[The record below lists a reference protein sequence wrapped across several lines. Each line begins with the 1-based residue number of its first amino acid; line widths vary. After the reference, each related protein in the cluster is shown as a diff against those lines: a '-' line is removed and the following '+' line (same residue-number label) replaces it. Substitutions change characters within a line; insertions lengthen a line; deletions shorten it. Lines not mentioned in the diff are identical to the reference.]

1 MKHSLPLLLL
11 TVLLG
16 SGAVVTPV
24 RAQGGTTTSP
34 ANRSNLG
41 SFLVFVNGDSSL
53 LLQQVQRFEPAAVYA
68 TFRGR
73 TVIQLGYYPNEA
85 AARQVVEA
93 LRAQGLIANIHNPQ
107 TNQVL
112 SGLEV
117 AIAAPLPQPEFP
129 RAYYLLIP
137 GLVEE
142 LQSLSTRL
150 TQMGIPDA
158 RITVRQIPLGSFV
171 SVGPFKSTSAAF
183 SALGRLQ
190 GAGLNRVRL
199 YYGS

>member
-11 TVLLG
+11 TLLLG
-16 SGAVVTPV
+16 SAAVQPPLH
-24 RAQGGTTTSP
+24 AQGGATRPP
-34 ANRSNLG
+34 ANSNSLG
-41 SFLVFVNGDSSL
+41 SFLVFVNGDSAL
-53 LLQQVQRFEPAAVYA
+53 LLQQVQRFEPAATYA

-73 TVIQLGYYPNEA
+73 TVIQLGYYPDEA
-85 AARQVVEA
+85 AARQVVEM
-93 LRAQGLIANIHNPQ
+93 LRSQGLIANIHNPQ
-107 TNQVL
+107 TNQVI

-117 AIAAPLPQPEFP
+117 AIAAPMPQPEFP

-142 LQSLSTRL
+142 LQPLATRL

-158 RITVRQIPLGSFV
+158 RITVRQMPLGGFV
-171 SVGPFKSTSAAF
+171 SLGPFKTTSAAF
-183 SALGRLQ
+183 STLDRLQ
-190 GAGLNRVRL
+190 GAGLTRVRL